1 LAAWLDKSDDA
12 SSKRSY
18 QQECF
23 CVEKVL
29 PCHSVREQ
37 ADVTIYN
44 NKQEKNNA
52 KTAGQQNSNDTYMLS
67 MSQKTFS
74 LTSNNTIMLFDLP
87 ASTNVGVTDLV
98 IFTFDPLVPK
108 RTSFSTTPVTVILL
122 AQ

>member
-1 LAAWLDKSDDA
+1 MN
-12 SSKRSY
+12 R
-18 QQECF
+18 
-23 CVEKVL
+23 
-29 PCHSVREQ
+29 
-37 ADVTIYN
+37 
-44 NKQEKNNA
+44 KNNA
-52 KTAGQQNSNDTYMLS
+52 KRAGQQNSIDTYMLS

-74 LTSNNTIMLFDLP
+74 PTSKNTIMHFDLP